1 MITIVELQKMVLSYQ
16 CKIRVG
22 DVVFDCYEDD
32 ICAFCLTSCMIDIA
46 YLNLYNEYL

>member
-1 MITIVELQKMVLSYQ
+1 MKTIVDLQKMVLSFQ

-22 DVVFDCYEDD
+22 DITFDCYEDD
-32 ICAFCLTSCMIDIA
+32 ICAFCLTSCMIGIA